1 MVDVLIIED
10 NKDLALG
17 LKNNLEIEGYQVSCA
32 IDGMQGLAALK
43 EQTPKVIILDLMM
56 PNLDGYGFLQ
66 RIESATT
73 KPMVLIL
80 SARDTEM
87 DKVRGLRL
95 GADDFVT
102 KPFGLMEL
110 IARVE
115 ALIRRQ
121 EQLNSQPG
129 RLEKIV
135 QINNLKINLASRQVL
150 KSGIEVE
157 LAPKEF
163 DLLTKLL
170 ENRGQAISRLELM
183 KQVWGHQAAVE
194 SRTVDTHI
202 GELRKKL
209 ETDCSQPQLIKTVR
223 KVGYRIDAE

>member
-1 MVDVLIIED
+1 MPDVLIIED

-17 LKNNLEIEGYQVSCA
+17 LKNNLEIEGYQVACA
-32 IDGMQGLAALK
+32 SDGSKGLAAL
-43 EQTPKVIILDLMM
+43 QSNPPKVIILDLMM
-56 PNLDGYGFLQ
+56 PNLDGYEFLQ
-66 RIESATT
+66 QI
-73 KPMVLIL
+73 KPMPQKPMILIL

-110 IARVE
+110 VARVE

-121 EQLNSQPG
+121 ELLTLEDANNSNISKVKNI
-129 RLEKIV
+129 E
-135 QINNLKINLASRQVL
+135 INRESRQVF
-150 KSGIEVE
+150 KSGKEIE

-163 DLLTKLL
+163 DLLVKLI
-170 ENRGQAISRLELM
+170 EKHGQVISRLELL
-183 KQVWGHQAAVE
+183 KQVWGHLSAVE

-209 ETDCSQPQLIKTVR
+209 EDDCSHPTLIKTVR
-223 KVGYRIDAE
+223 KIGYRINI

>member
-17 LKNNLEIEGYQVSCA
+17 LKNNLEIEGYQVTCA

-135 QINNLKINLASRQVL
+135 QINNLKINLASRQV
-150 KSGIEVE
+150 
-157 LAPKEF
+157 
-163 DLLTKLL
+163 
-170 ENRGQAISRLELM
+170 
-183 KQVWGHQAAVE
+183 
-194 SRTVDTHI
+194 
-202 GELRKKL
+202 
-209 ETDCSQPQLIKTVR
+209 
-223 KVGYRIDAE
+223 